1 MKKIKFIAAISGALT
16 MVFLALF
23 LISSSAGRG
32 AQSTAVYVASKN
44 IKANQQITEDM
55 LEYKKVPGNLVVE
68 GAAKNKDELLGKM
81 AKVDILKNSVIS
93 KENVYKEGEPKK
105 NGGLTYV
112 IAKGKRAISFPVEY
126 STGISSLLRGGDRVD
141 IILTRAKDSNFVSK
155 TILSNVKILALGND
169 YSVGVNKS
177 GSEGKS
183 YSTVTVELS
192 PEDCVK
198 LMNGSKAGTLSLS
211 LRTPGDNS
219 SSSKSEYVSD

>member
-1 MKKIKFIAAISGALT
+1 M
-16 MVFLALF
+16 
-23 LISSSAGRG
+23 
-32 AQSTAVYVASKN
+32 
-44 IKANQQITEDM
+44 
-55 LEYKKVPGNLVVE
+55 YK
-68 GAAKNKDELLGKM
+68 
-81 AKVDILKNSVIS
+81 
-93 KENVYKEGEPKK
+93 
-105 NGGLTYV
+105 
-112 IAKGKRAISFPVEY
+112 RQISFPVEY

-141 IILTRAKDSNFVSK
+141 IILTRAKDNNFVSK

-198 LMNGSKAGTLSLS
+198 LTNGSKAGTLSLS